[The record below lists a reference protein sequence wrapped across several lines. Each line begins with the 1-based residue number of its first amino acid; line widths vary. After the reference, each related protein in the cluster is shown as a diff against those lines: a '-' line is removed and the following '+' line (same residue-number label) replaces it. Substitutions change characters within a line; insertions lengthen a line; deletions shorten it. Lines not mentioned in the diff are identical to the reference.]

1 MKQREI
7 FVKSTEIHVSTTPVT
22 LQTVVGSCVAVCLY
36 DHEKKIGGMNHF
48 LLPRN
53 RPGHPDGPMG
63 KFGNIAVPEL
73 LRRLESFGANRSNVV
88 AKIAG
93 GASIL
98 SISSHNHIPMENVK
112 ATKEALAE
120 LGIPIVGQ
128 DVGGSKGRKVVFDT
142 GTGHVTINGEKLM

>member
-1 MKQREI
+1 MSQREI
-7 FVKSTEIHVSTTPVT
+7 FVKSTEIRVSTTAVT

-36 DHEKKIGGMNHF
+36 DHDKKIGGMNHF
-48 LLPRN
+48 LLPRS

-73 LRRLESFGANRSNVV
+73 LRRMESFGANRSNVV

-98 SISSHNHIPMENVK
+98 SISSHNHVPMENVK
-112 ATKEALAE
+112 SAKEALVS

-128 DVGGSKGRKVVFDT
+128 DVGGSKGRKVIFNT
-142 GTGHVTINGEKLM
+142 GSGQVTIGDKVM